1 MKIKVKQVEPKHFV
15 EAPVISIP
23 QVCLTHWSNYIRR
36 MHKYISNDV
45 YNALP
50 FKMAIGPTHS
60 PTIVICNTFNLPY
73 DHQFGIF
80 AVASFT
86 IFTRV
91 TTLSGT
97 PGGGNVRFFGGATL
111 S

>member
-36 MHKYISNDV
+36 MHKYISIDV

-60 PTIVICNTFNLPY
+60 PTIVICNTFNLSY

-91 TTLSGT
+91 TCKGLQLD
-97 PGGGNVRFFGGATL
+97 VRENRHKKK
-111 S
+111 